1 MRGFGQA
8 PVFIDP
14 PVYNDGGLKRVTAAA
29 KPAAMW
35 SLNATT
41 VLDPSLGFTQ
51 RPYSNFKDSFELSVP
66 SGPGTNWLDAKVK
79 EGYVVMLVP
88 PDPTN
93 LGPNLTF
100 IITKDPV
107 AVKTASAYI
116 NPVGAVILDGPRS
129 VIEAAKGQA
138 PSVPGIPGS
147 GGTCPP
153 GKVGI
158 PPFCLPVPSGGGGG
172 GQQPTPPF
180 VPPLPGGGGQ
190 SPAPTPTPSP
200 TDPSQT
206 PTPVVP
212 PPAPTPTPAPAPAP
226 QKPATAA
233 MGGSGWVLP
242 VLVGIGAISLISL
255 SAASRKKRR

>member
-1 MRGFGQA
+1 MYGFGQPA
-8 PVFIDP
+8 SPVFIDP
-14 PVYNDGGLKRVTAAA
+14 PVYNDGGLKRVTASA
-29 KPAAMW
+29 KPATMW

-41 VLDPSLGFTQ
+41 VLDPSLGFSQ
-51 RPYSNFKDSFELSVP
+51 KPYGNFKDSFELSVP
-66 SGPGTNWLDAKVK
+66 SGPGTNWLDAKVAD
-79 EGYVVMLVP
+79 GFVVMLVP
-88 PDPTN
+88 PDPQN

-107 AVKTASAYI
+107 AVKSAAAYI

-138 PSVPGIPGS
+138 PVIPGVPGS

-153 GKVGI
+153 GTVGI
-158 PPFCLPVPSGGGGG
+158 PPVCVPIPSGGGS
-172 GQQPTPPF
+172 QPTPPF
-180 VPPLPGGGGQ
+180 VPP
-190 SPAPTPTPSP
+190 
-200 TDPSQT
+200 
-206 PTPVVP
+206 
-212 PPAPTPTPAPAPAP
+212 PTPTPAPTPEPAP

-255 SAASRKKRR
+255 SAASRKKKR

>member
-1 MRGFGQA
+1 MFGFGQA
-8 PVFIDP
+8 ASPVFIDP

-41 VLDPSLGFTQ
+41 VLDPGLGFSQ
-51 RPYSNFKDSFELSVP
+51 KPYSNFKDSFELSVP
-66 SGPGTNWLDAKVK
+66 SGPGTNWIDAKVK
-79 EGYVVMLVP
+79 DGYVVMLVP
-88 PDPTN
+88 PDPQN

-100 IITKDPV
+100 IIAKDPV
-107 AVKTASAYI
+107 AVKTAAAYI

-129 VIEAAKGQA
+129 VIEAAKDQA
-138 PSVPGIPGS
+138 PAIPGIPGT
-147 GGTCPP
+147 GGNCPP
-153 GKVGI
+153 GTVGI
-158 PPFCLPVPSGGGGG
+158 PPVCVPIPGGG
-172 GQQPTPPF
+172 GQSPTPPF
-180 VPPLPGGGGQ
+180 VPPLPGGGGGAPSP
-190 SPAPTPTPSP
+190 SPAPPP

-212 PPAPTPTPAPAPAP
+212 PPGVPAPTPPSP
-226 QKPATAA
+226 QPPQEPQAA
-233 MGGSGWVLP
+233 GMAKGGWVLP